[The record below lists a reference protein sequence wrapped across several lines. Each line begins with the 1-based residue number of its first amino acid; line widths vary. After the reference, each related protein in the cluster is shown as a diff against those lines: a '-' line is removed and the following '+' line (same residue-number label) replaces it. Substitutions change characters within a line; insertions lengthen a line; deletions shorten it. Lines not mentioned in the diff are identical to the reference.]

1 MSGHTKRTTNTKATV
16 VRIVCLSLAALMIF
30 SVIAS
35 AIWY

>member
-1 MSGHTKRTTNTKATV
+1 MSGRSKHQNNKATV
-16 VRIVCLSLAALMIF
+16 VRIVCLVLAALMIF

>member
-1 MSGHTKRTTNTKATV
+1 MSNRSKNNAKTTV
-16 VRIVCLSLAALMIF
+16 VRIVCISLAALMIF